1 MYNFVLY
8 WVKTYIVF
16 IDYALL
22 IIMVHRRQ
30 EQFTELLLSDY
41 DWDILVIITRPLSAV
56 EAI

>member
-1 MYNFVLY
+1 
-8 WVKTYIVF
+8 
-16 IDYALL
+16 
-22 IIMVHRRQ
+22 MVHRRQ